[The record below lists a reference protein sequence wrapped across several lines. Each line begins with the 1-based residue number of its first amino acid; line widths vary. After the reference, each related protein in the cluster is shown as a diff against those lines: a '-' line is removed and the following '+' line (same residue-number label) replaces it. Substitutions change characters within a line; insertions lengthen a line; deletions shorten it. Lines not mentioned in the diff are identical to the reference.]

1 MGQDLSSQKTQWSL
15 VVRAQGA
22 GPQAR
27 VALGQLLQRY
37 ERTIISIIRYL
48 RHPPD
53 QSPEEIK
60 QEFLTCIIESQ
71 AIAVLDRGKGSFR
84 SWLRTAVKYHVCNL
98 WKTWYAVGNP
108 ARRTDYPEAFDAT
121 SGESS
126 DHILDGKFA
135 ADTLDYVTEQLRLSA
150 ANVER
155 FEAFMDFLRP
165 NCRTLDLVTPAK
177 ASFEQVAPL
186 AASLGITR
194 TTANVA
200 MHRLRDNLKEG
211 LTQAV
216 ADTLDIDLADP
227 AGKAEVEREMRL
239 LFRALCE
246 PINVDVHLQTV

>member
-37 ERTIISIIRYL
+37 EGTIMSIVRYL

-60 QEFLTCIIESQ
+60 QEFLTRIIESQ

-84 SWLRTAVKYHVCNL
+84 SWLRGAVKNHVCNL
-98 WKTWYAVGNP
+98 WKSWYTERNA

-135 ADTLDYVTEQLRLSA
+135 ADTLAYVTEQLRLSA
-150 ANVER
+150 PNAVR
-155 FEAFMDFLRP
+155 FEAFMEFLP
-165 NCRTLDLVTPAK
+165 AMARTLDLVTPAK
-177 ASFEQVAPL
+177 ASLQQVGPL
-186 AASLGITR
+186 AASLGMTR
-194 TTANVA
+194 TAANVA
-200 MHRLRDNLKEG
+200 IHRLREEFKRRLA
-211 LTQAV
+211 QAV

-227 AGKAEVEREMRL
+227 AGRAEVEREMRL

-246 PINVDVHLQTV
+246 PVNLDVHLQTV

>member
-15 VVRAQGA
+15 VVRAQA
-22 GPQAR
+22 DGPQAR
-27 VALGQLLQRY
+27 VALGQLLHRY

-60 QEFLTCIIESQ
+60 QEFLTRIIASR
-71 AIAVLDRGKGSFR
+71 AIAALDRGKGSFR
-84 SWLRTAVKYHVCNL
+84 SWLRGAVKNHVCNV
-98 WKTWYAVGNP
+98 WKTWYADQNA

-135 ADTLDYVTEQLRLSA
+135 ADTLDYVTEQLRVSA
-150 ANVER
+150 PNAAR
-155 FEAFMDFLRP
+155 FEAFMDFLPQIAR
-165 NCRTLDLVTPAK
+165 RLDLVRPART
-177 ASFEQVAPL
+177 SFEQVAPL
-186 AASLGITR
+186 AASLGMTR
-194 TTANVA
+194 TAANVA
-200 MHRLRDNLKEG
+200 IHRLRDEFKRR

-227 AGKAEVEREMRL
+227 AGRAEVEREMRL

-246 PINVDVHLQTV
+246 PVNFDVHLQTA